1 MIYIYGPLLCTI
13 PSLVPGYL
21 FLVMVTDDLI
31 RVNFSKDELS
41 YQIIRDR
48 ITIHPRASLCY
59 SALRVKKYINYR
71 TIFNSKFIFSFKSI
85 ISQSFLFISSPRTK
99 IKLASSDSGYGIQCQ
114 TPGLK
119 FMPLVPSR

>member
-1 MIYIYGPLLCTI
+1 MSYIYRSSLSTI

-21 FLVMVTDDLI
+21 FLTVVTDELI

-48 ITIHPRASLCY
+48 ITIHPRASPWY

-71 TIFNSKFIFSFKSI
+71 PIFISKFIFSFKLT
-85 ISQSFLFISSPRTK
+85 ISQSFLFVSSPRTK
-99 IKLASSDSGYGIQCQ
+99 IKFASSNSGYGIQCQ
-114 TPGLK
+114 TPGLR
-119 FMPLVPSR
+119 FMPFVPSR